1 MGRSWVIAG
10 GGTGGHVTPALALGE
25 ELQRRGE
32 RLLFIG
38 SERGL
43 EARLVPEAGF
53 ELVSLPSQQVMGR
66 SLLGRV
72 RGALGILASVS
83 RARRELKR
91 CRADAVLSVGGYAAM
106 PAALAALTLRTPLF
120 LVEPNAVPGRVNRLC
135 ARFARRVFVG
145 FEGATALLGGA
156 RERTECTG
164 VPLRS
169 ALVQAFA
176 SAQAPGPGDSS
187 APAEERAAAGR
198 RKPHAPFRL
207 LIFGG
212 SQGARQINHALMRAA
227 PHLAHLGVEVF
238 HQAGEAD
245 REAVLGA
252 YADAGL
258 PVAVVAFERDMPTR
272 YAWADIVVCRSG
284 ALTVAELALAGLPA
298 LLVPYPYAADNHQAA
313 NARELEGAGA
323 AKLVEGLDDSDES
336 GARLAGILAELFA
349 APERLVAMGD
359 AASSL
364 ARPDAAAHIIDA
376 CTQRL
381 GAPRAATLSAGAKEA
396 G

>member
-1 MGRSWVIAG
+1 MQRSWVIAG

-32 RLLFIG
+32 KVLFIG

-43 EARLVPEAGF
+43 EAQLVPESGF
-53 ELVSLPSQQVMGR
+53 ELVALPSQQVMGR
-66 SLLGRV
+66 SIAGRL
-72 RGALGILASVS
+72 RGALGILASVG
-83 RARRELKR
+83 RARTELKR
-91 CRADAVLSVGGYAAM
+91 CRANAVLSVGGYAAM
-106 PAALAALTLRTPLF
+106 PAALAALTRRTPLF

-145 FEGATALLGGA
+145 FEAAAKALGGA
-156 RERTECTG
+156 AKRSECTG
-164 VPLRS
+164 VPLRA
-169 ALVQAFA
+169 ALVESFA
-176 SAQAPGPGDSS
+176 VAGPGAAKD
-187 APAEERAAAGR
+187 AEPRPGRVPR

-207 LIFGG
+207 LVFGG
-212 SQGARQINHALMRAA
+212 SQGARQINHAMMRAA
-227 PHLAHLGVEVF
+227 PHLAGLGIEIF

-258 PVAVVAFERDMPTR
+258 PVEVVAFERNMPAR
-272 YAWADIVVCRSG
+272 YAWADIAVCRAG
-284 ALTVAELALAGLPA
+284 ALTVAELALSGLPA
-298 LLVPYPYAADNHQAA
+298 LLVPYPYAADDHQAA
-313 NARELEGAGA
+313 NARELERAGA
-323 AKLVEGLDDSDES
+323 ARRLEGLEDSDES

-349 APERLVAMGD
+349 APERLVAMGE

-364 ARPDAAAHIIDA
+364 ARPGAAARIIDL
-376 CTQRL
+376 CTQSL
-381 GAPRAATLSAGAKEA
+381 SEDGEPGAAKEA